1 MCFSNGFLLITKK
14 ENSLYVIVEVGEN
27 SKECKEEKKNPFLIS
42 LLPRNT
48 MLKDI
53 FV

>member
-27 SKECKEEKKNPFLIS
+27 SKECKEGKKIPYK
-42 LLPRNT
+42 PT
-48 MLKDI
+48 AQKYHA
-53 FV
+53 